1 MGRRERKK
9 AATRKALADAALRLF
24 IEHGY
29 DAVTLHDVA
38 EAADVS
44 TTTLLK
50 YFPSKEAL
58 VFDEEADQEAALVSA
73 VRDRAPG
80 TTIPQALRAHV
91 KRVRIRPADSGAH
104 SDTDTDTGTGYG
116 DFFDLVVNTPAL
128 SDYGHRMWMR
138 RQDALARAIAAD
150 TGAPSDDL
158 RSAALARF
166 ALEASA
172 FARAAAADAEQA
184 LDAAFDLLENG
195 WSATGSRA

>member
-73 VRDRAPG
+73 VRDRTPG

-91 KRVRIRPADSGAH
+91 KRVRIRPADPDAH
-104 SDTDTDTGTGYG
+104 SETGTGTGYG
-116 DFFDLVVNTPAL
+116 DFFDLVVGTPAL

-138 RQDALARAIAAD
+138 RQDALARAIAED

-172 FARAAAADAEQA
+172 FARAAADAEQA

>member
-29 DAVTLHDVA
+29 DGVTLHDVA

-58 VFDEEADQEAALVSA
+58 VFDEEADQEAAIVSA
-73 VRDRAPG
+73 VRDRTPG

-91 KRVRIRPADSGAH
+91 RRVRIRHADS
-104 SDTDTDTGTGYG
+104 DTGYG
-116 DFFDLVVNTPAL
+116 DFFDLVVSTPAL
-128 SDYGHRMWMR
+128 SDYAHRMWMR
-138 RQDALARAIAAD
+138 RQDALAHAIADD

-172 FARAAAADAEQA
+172 FARGAADAEQA

-195 WSATGSRA
+195 WSATGL

>member
-1 MGRRERKK
+1 MTTTMGRRERKK

-58 VFDEEADQEAALVSA
+58 VFDEEADQEAAIVSA
-73 VRDRAPG
+73 VRDRTPG

-91 KRVRIRPADSGAH
+91 RRVRIRHADS
-104 SDTDTDTGTGYG
+104 DTGYG
-116 DFFDLVVNTPAL
+116 DFFDLVVSTPAL
-128 SDYGHRMWMR
+128 SDYAHRMWMR
-138 RQDALARAIAAD
+138 RQDALAHAIADD

-172 FARAAAADAEQA
+172 FARGAADAEQA

-195 WSATGSRA
+195 WSATGL

>member
-1 MGRRERKK
+1 MTTTMGRRERKK

-91 KRVRIRPADSGAH
+91 KRVRIRPADPDAH
-104 SDTDTDTGTGYG
+104 SESDTGYG
-116 DFFDLVVNTPAL
+116 DFFDLVVSTPAL

-138 RQDALARAIAAD
+138 RQDALARAIAED

-172 FARAAAADAEQA
+172 FARAAADAEQA

-195 WSATGSRA
+195 WSATGSCA

>member
-50 YFPSKEAL
+50 YFPGKEAL
-58 VFDEEADQEAALVSA
+58 VFDEEADQEAGLVSA
-73 VRDRAPG
+73 VRDRTPG
-80 TTIPQALRAHV
+80 TTIPQALCAHV
-91 KRVRIRPADSGAH
+91 KRVRIRPTDAD
-104 SDTDTDTGTGYG
+104 TGYG
-116 DFFDLVVNTPAL
+116 DFFDLVAKTPAL
-128 SDYGHRMWMR
+128 SDYAHRMWMH
-138 RQDALARAIAAD
+138 RQDALAHAIAD
-150 TGAPSDDL
+150 DIGAPSDDL

-172 FARAAAADAEQA
+172 FAREAADAERA
-184 LDAAFDLLENG
+184 VDAAFELLENG
-195 WSATGSRA
+195 WPHEPGRESGSST

>member
-1 MGRRERKK
+1 MTTTMGRRERKK

-29 DAVTLHDVA
+29 DGVTLHDVA

-58 VFDEEADQEAALVSA
+58 VFDEEADQEAAIVSA
-73 VRDRAPG
+73 VRDRTPG

-91 KRVRIRPADSGAH
+91 RRVRIRHADS
-104 SDTDTDTGTGYG
+104 DTGYG
-116 DFFDLVVNTPAL
+116 DFFDLVVSTPAL
-128 SDYGHRMWMR
+128 SDYAHRMWMR
-138 RQDALARAIAAD
+138 RQDALAHAIADD

-172 FARAAAADAEQA
+172 FARGAADAEQA

-195 WSATGSRA
+195 WSATGL